1 MIKRVNNET
10 AQKLQE
16 AREKHH
22 AGDIT
27 DKRFNEI
34 VEECF
39 EETVREAK

>member
-1 MIKRVNNET
+1 MIKKVHNET

-16 AREKHH
+16 ARDQYH

-27 DKRFNEI
+27 AKRFNEI